1 MWTVAAL
8 NWAKNNW
15 LLIVAVLCWLG
26 SLSLAFYGGYKVA
39 DAGRI
44 KVQAEY
50 NQYKVAQEQRF
61 SRLQVGLIRD
71 ATIANQ
77 KLKQQETERE
87 ENDRV
92 NRKKLTDLRKQLER
106 VQLDAAFVELLND
119 STGRKPV
126 AKPDKRSDGPRVQDP
141 QASTDTG
148 GNAGQGIQA
157 KDFTLFDL
165 GENILEN
172 NKNHQ
177 DCIDQVVWWQDF
189 YRNMYQ
195 QFEGK

>member
-1 MWTVAAL
+1 MWTTLVL
-8 NWAKNNW
+8 KFVKDNW
-15 LLIVAVLCWLG
+15 LWIVATLCFLG
-26 SLSLAFYGGYKVA
+26 SLAISFYGGYKVG

-44 KVQAEY
+44 KVQAQY
-50 NQYKVAQEQRF
+50 DQYKVAQEQRF

-92 NRKKLTDLRKQLER
+92 NKKKLADLRNQLER
-106 VQLDAAFVELLND
+106 VKLDAAFVELLND
-119 STGRKPV
+119 SAGRKPA
-126 AKPDKRSDGPRVQDP
+126 AKPEQRSNGSRNESPE
-141 QASTDTG
+141 ASTDDRT
-148 GNAGQGIQA
+148 NKGQGIQA
-157 KDFTLFDL
+157 KEFTLFDL

-177 DCIDQVVWWQDF
+177 DCIDQVGWWQEF
-189 YRNMYQ
+189 YKNMYQ